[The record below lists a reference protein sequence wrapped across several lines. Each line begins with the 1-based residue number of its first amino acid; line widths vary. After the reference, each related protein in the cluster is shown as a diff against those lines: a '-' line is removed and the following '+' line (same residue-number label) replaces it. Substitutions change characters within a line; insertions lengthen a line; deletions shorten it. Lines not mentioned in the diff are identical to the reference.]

1 MEPICSTTQV
11 WAAGRPVGPDRT
23 RPATTTC
30 CARTAPARHSSN
42 AVLRSEFPEIFR
54 VEVLEVGLQ
63 RVGIERRRARL
74 AASLS
79 RLDRR
84 EREQGLAREN
94 RRLEPQGDGDGI
106 GWPGVD
112 LDHRV
117 TAVDVQLGI
126 VGVVLQLRDDE
137 LTPFGAQ
144 AED

>member
-1 MEPICSTTQV
+1 MIRRPPRSTLF
-11 WAAGRPVGPDRT
+11 PY
-23 RPATTTC
+23 TT
-30 CARTAPARHSSN
+30 
-42 AVLRSEFPEIFR
+42 LFRSEFPEIFR

-126 VGVVLQLRDDE
+126 VGVVLHLGDDD
-137 LTPFGAQ
+137 L
-144 AED
+144 